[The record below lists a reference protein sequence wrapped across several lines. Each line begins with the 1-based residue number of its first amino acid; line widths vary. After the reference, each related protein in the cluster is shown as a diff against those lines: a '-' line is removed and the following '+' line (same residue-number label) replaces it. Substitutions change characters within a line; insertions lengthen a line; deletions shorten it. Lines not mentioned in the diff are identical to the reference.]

1 MSNLIPFDFDSHA
14 IRVLIKDDAPWF
26 CLTDVCRALDV
37 DRSSNLVK
45 SLDPKGWVSNLTLT
59 GGGSQSLAFIHEPN
73 LYRLIFRSDKPE
85 ARRFQDWVFNEVLPA
100 VRQTGEYRTT
110 PDPLSVDIA
119 RLQSQLAACHT
130 ELLKVHPLW
139 RKVTRYRRMGLNHA
153 EVGLLVDRSRTC
165 ASRQAHRLE
174 ACGILTPPESAQL
187 SLLEG

>member
-1 MSNLIPFDFDSHA
+1 MSSLIPFDFDSHA

-100 VRQTGEYRTT
+100 IRKTGEYRVT
-110 PDPLSVDIA
+110 PDPLSADLT
-119 RLQSQLAACHT
+119 RLQSQLAACHA

-139 RKVTRYRRMGLNHA
+139 RKVTRYRRMGLNHT
-153 EVGLLVDRSRTC
+153 EVGLLVDRSRSA

-174 ACGILTPPESAQL
+174 ACGILTPPVSAQL